1 MTEPAASSFTTHF
14 VAVLMPEPE
23 SLLDDKGYYGPM
35 LQGLS
40 DALRERGFYMRP
52 LQCLHEYQRERFL
65 GSPAALY
72 AGVVFLGPTGTF
84 EPFVREVTLRAPGPK
99 VLLDHHLEGLAA
111 HSVREDAE
119 AGMRLLTAHLL
130 GQGHRRLAYIEM
142 GNPKVNPWK
151 RRGIN
156 LALTQAGLPELGQ
169 GLVAGCRD
177 NFSDVSVALDWFLN
191 LSPRPTAVIACSDS
205 RALLLLQAAAERG
218 LRVPQ
223 DLSITGYGDSA
234 VRTGRSAI
242 LTSVWVDPAAMGRRA
257 AELVLG
263 PAEAKPEFVKIPP
276 ELTVRGSTAPPG
288 EGGRP

>member
-1 MTEPAASSFTTHF
+1 VVNH
-14 VAVLMPEPE
+14 VA
-23 SLLDDKGYYGPM
+23 
-35 LQGLS
+35 
-40 DALRERGFYMRP
+40 
-52 LQCLHEYQRERFL
+52 
-65 GSPAALY
+65 
-72 AGVVFLGPTGTF
+72 
-84 EPFVREVTLRAPGPK
+84 GPK
-99 VLLDHHLEGLAA
+99 VMLDHHMEGLGI
-111 HSVREDAE
+111 HSVCEDSVT
-119 AGMRLLTAHLL
+119 GMRLVTEHLL
-130 GQGHRRLAYIEM
+130 ALGHRHLAYLDM
-142 GNPKVNPWK
+142 STPQANPWK
-151 RRGIN
+151 RDGVDQA
-156 LALTQAGLPELGQ
+156 LAKAGLPGLGP
-169 GLVAGCRD
+169 GWVAGCRD